1 MKKFIGLP
9 IPNVFLAVHAN
20 AQIDS
25 SFSAK
30 SRHHI
35 TIYTQ
40 NGDAMYGILM
50 RTNDSSVFIY
60 PGNFREWKQQ
70 KTFPIALTPYYTIN
84 KIHTKKR
91 NGIIKGVLIGAGIG
105 IIPVFLDAIF
115 TPKGGVKSG
124 EGGAYVSLVAVPLG
138 TLVGGIFGATSKKKF
153 QIGADNTKFQQ
164 FRKKVKK

>member
-1 MKKFIGLP
+1 MKKFIGLL
-9 IPNVFLAVHAN
+9 IPNVFFFVYAN

-40 NGDAMYGILM
+40 NGDAKYGILM
-50 RTNDSSVFIY
+50 RTNDTSVFIY

-84 KIHTKKR
+84 KIQTKKR

-105 IIPVFLDAIF
+105 IMPVFLDAIF

-138 TLVGGIFGATSKKKF
+138 TLVGGIIGATSKKKF
-153 QIGADNTKFQQ
+153 QIGADNTKFHQ

>member
-1 MKKFIGLP
+1 MRKFTCFLILY
-9 IPNVFLAVHAN
+9 VFFTGCAN
-20 AQIDS
+20 AQVDTI
-25 SFSAK
+25 FTGK
-30 SRHHI
+30 LRHRI

-40 NGDAMYGILM
+40 KGDAKYGILTG
-50 RTNDSSVFIY
+50 TNDSSVFIY

-105 IIPVFLDAIF
+105 IMPVFLDAIF

-138 TLVGGIFGATSKKKF
+138 TLVGGIIGATSKKKF
-153 QIGADNTKFQQ
+153 QIERDNNKFHR
-164 FRKKVKK
+164 FRSKVKK